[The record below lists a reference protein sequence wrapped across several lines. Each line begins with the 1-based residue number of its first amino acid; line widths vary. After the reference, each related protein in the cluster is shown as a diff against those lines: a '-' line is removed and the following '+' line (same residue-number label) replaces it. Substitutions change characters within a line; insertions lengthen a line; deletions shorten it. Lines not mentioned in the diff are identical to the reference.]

1 MKQRVYEILYR
12 ELVENYANSK
22 GRTNTADFWLTIS
35 AISFVYGLIICI
47 TGLATYIPYGFLY
60 AVSIG
65 GGVLFV
71 LSILLCLPKI
81 MLMARR
87 LRDSNNDPTLMIL
100 LLVPILGWLAL
111 LYLFCKRTSPVSNG
125 LEEKRSVSGLFI
137 VSILVLGCLAIS
149 AGSTMINHNFIVE
162 ETAYGNL
169 EPSSLTK
176 QANRLLQSETATT
189 EGRTVV
195 SNYYEAL
202 NKKDYHGA
210 YRYLS
215 ARAMERYGTFELWE
229 QAMTKEEVP
238 KVKAIQLDYVSQDQD
253 DDIVVNYMGFTVTFK
268 DKSEPLLVR
277 LHNEGKG
284 WGIVAIEAAE
294 ED

>member
-1 MKQRVYEILYR
+1 M
-12 ELVENYANSK
+12 
-22 GRTNTADFWLTIS
+22 
-35 AISFVYGLIICI
+35 
-47 TGLATYIPYGFLY
+47 
-60 AVSIG
+60 
-65 GGVLFV
+65 
-71 LSILLCLPKI
+71 
-81 MLMARR
+81 
-87 LRDSNNDPTLMIL
+87 
-100 LLVPILGWLAL
+100 
-111 LYLFCKRTSPVSNG
+111 
-125 LEEKRSVSGLFI
+125 
-137 VSILVLGCLAIS
+137 
-149 AGSTMINHNFIVE
+149 
-162 ETAYGNL
+162 
-169 EPSSLTK
+169 
-176 QANRLLQSETATT
+176 
-189 EGRTVV
+189 V